1 MTYSY
6 QSLGTPSG
14 PNDTTTATR
23 QTTVMDRDGNETIY
37 QFNQYN
43 DAISIS
49 QVMNRGIDSGIPVGT
64 TYTTQYSYDTN
75 YRLLQETDPLG
86 NMTTYTY
93 DTSNPCGSHRA
104 TCCSITETPDAARGG
119 DQSSLTTTFTYEPIY
134 NQIHTMTEPRGN
146 DSSYVPQNG
155 GTQSAA
161 RYTTTYTYDYQEG
174 TSFAA
179 LGAILGVSAS
189 TAEALLAAAG
199 IPMGLGDI
207 NHDGTTSQIAGNL
220 IRQQDPTVT
229 LLPGSPE
236 ATVEKTTQQQIVT
249 LYTYNQFGQMTSTT
263 DPEGNVTTYTY
274 YPAQPGGHGPDAQ
287 PRRQCHDRRLPRAG
301 GAGCA
306 NPPPGATR
314 GSTRRRRGSRRAT
327 PTITSA
333 T

>member
-6 QSLGTPSG
+6 QSLGTASG

-43 DAISIS
+43 EAISIS

-64 TYTTQYSYDTN
+64 TYTTRYSYDTN
-75 YRLLQETDPLG
+75 YRLLQQTDPLG
-86 NMTTYTY
+86 NTITYTY
-93 DTSNPCGSHRA
+93 DSSNPERFAQGNLL
-104 TCCSITETPDAARGG
+104 TETETPDAARGG
-119 DQSSLTTTFTYEPIY
+119 DQSSITTTYTYEPIY
-134 NQIHTMTEPRGN
+134 QHVHTVTDPRGN
-146 DSSYVPQNG
+146 DPSYVPQNG
-155 GTQSAA
+155 GAQSAA

-174 TSFAA
+174 TGFAA

-207 NHDGTTSQIAGNL
+207 NHDGTTGQIAGNL
-220 IRQQDPTVT
+220 IREQDPTVT

-236 ATVEKTTQQQIVT
+236 ATVEGTTHQQIVT

-263 DPEGNVTTYTY
+263 DAEGNVTTYTY
-274 YPAQPGGHGPDAQ
+274 FPAQPGGHGPDAQ

-306 NPPPGATR
+306 I
-314 GSTRRRRGSRRAT
+314 RRRSRLGVQPDAGADHHDLHLR
-327 PTITSA
+327 
-333 T
+333 